1 MIRKESKNVMRV
13 KRHKKIRQTLS
24 GTNTTPRLCVFRS
37 NAAIYAQLIDD
48 VKDLNSL
55 IVNFDRKKLEDL
67 LLKLQTKYLD
77 KSLVFEL
84 SYLTNPNGSF
94 SSIDNVSDD
103 DLKNKIPYYKSLCI
117 DDLIKKCGREKYN
130 EIVEKYE
137 LEV

>member
-1 MIRKESKNVMRV
+1 M
-13 KRHKKIRQTLS
+13 
-24 GTNTTPRLCVFRS
+24 
-37 NAAIYAQLIDD
+37 
-48 VKDLNSL
+48 

-103 DLKNKIPYYKSLCI
+103 DLKTICDTLNFLHEENS
-117 DDLIKKCGREKYN
+117 RN
-130 EIVEKYE
+130 N
-137 LEV
+137 

>member
-1 MIRKESKNVMRV
+1 MKLIEIKEIKE
-13 KRHKKIRQTLS
+13 
-24 GTNTTPRLCVFRS
+24 
-37 NAAIYAQLIDD
+37 LIDNI
-48 VKDLNSL
+48 KDLNDL
-55 IVNFDRKKLEDL
+55 RINFDRKKLEDL

-94 SSIDNVSDD
+94 SSIDKVSDD

-117 DDLIKKCGREKYN
+117 DNLINKCGHDKYN

>member
-1 MIRKESKNVMRV
+1 MDLQETKEIKEL
-13 KRHKKIRQTLS
+13 T
-24 GTNTTPRLCVFRS
+24 
-37 NAAIYAQLIDD
+37 DD
-48 VKDLNSL
+48 IKDLNSL
-55 IVNFDRKKLEDL
+55 KVNFDRKKLEDL
-67 LLKLQTKYLD
+67 LLKLQKKYLA

-94 SSIDNVSDD
+94 SSIDNVSDN

-117 DDLIKKCGREKYN
+117 DNLIKKCGHEKYN

>member
-1 MIRKESKNVMRV
+1 MELTET
-13 KRHKKIRQTLS
+13 KKIKE
-24 GTNTTPRLCVFRS
+24 
-37 NAAIYAQLIDD
+37 LIDNI
-48 VKDLNSL
+48 KDLNSFKA
-55 IVNFDRKKLEDL
+55 NFDRKKLEDL

-84 SYLTNPNGSF
+84 SYLTNPNSSF

-117 DDLIKKCGREKYN
+117 DELMKKCGHEKYN

>member
-1 MIRKESKNVMRV
+1 MLTLRV
-13 KRHKKIRQTLS
+13 KWSEDNFL
-24 GTNTTPRLCVFRS
+24 
-37 NAAIYAQLIDD
+37 A
-48 VKDLNSL
+48 KDSKYSQNLGSL
-55 IVNFDRKKLEDL
+55 GLAFCISIWINDEFIIG
-67 LLKLQTKYLD
+67 YLD

-117 DDLIKKCGREKYN
+117 DDLIKKCGHEKYN

>member
-1 MIRKESKNVMRV
+1 MELIEIKEIKE
-13 KRHKKIRQTLS
+13 
-24 GTNTTPRLCVFRS
+24 
-37 NAAIYAQLIDD
+37 LIDNI
-48 VKDLNSL
+48 KDLNDL
-55 IVNFDRKKLEDL
+55 KINFDRKKLE
-67 LLKLQTKYLD
+67 D

-94 SSIDNVSDD
+94 SSIEKVSDD

-117 DDLIKKCGREKYN
+117 DELIKKCEHDKYN

>member
-1 MIRKESKNVMRV
+1 MELIETKEIKE
-13 KRHKKIRQTLS
+13 
-24 GTNTTPRLCVFRS
+24 
-37 NAAIYAQLIDD
+37 LIDNI
-48 VKDLNSL
+48 KDLNSL

-67 LLKLQTKYLD
+67 LIKLQTKYLD

-117 DDLIKKCGREKYN
+117 GELMKKCRHEKYN
-130 EIVEKYE
+130 EIVKEYK

>member
-1 MIRKESKNVMRV
+1 MELIEI
-13 KRHKKIRQTLS
+13 KKIKE
-24 GTNTTPRLCVFRS
+24 
-37 NAAIYAQLIDD
+37 LIDNI
-48 VKDLNSL
+48 KDLN
-55 IVNFDRKKLEDL
+55 DL
-67 LLKLQTKYLD
+67 KTKYLA

-94 SSIDNVSDD
+94 SSIDKVSDD

-117 DDLIKKCGREKYN
+117 DDLIKKCGHDKCN

>member
-1 MIRKESKNVMRV
+1 MKLIETKEIKE
-13 KRHKKIRQTLS
+13 
-24 GTNTTPRLCVFRS
+24 
-37 NAAIYAQLIDD
+37 LIDD
-48 VKDLNSL
+48 IKDLNNL

-67 LLKLQTKYLD
+67 LIKLQTKYLD

>member
-1 MIRKESKNVMRV
+1 M
-13 KRHKKIRQTLS
+13 
-24 GTNTTPRLCVFRS
+24 TNTTDNGIIQTELKIMELIEI
-37 NAAIYAQLIDD
+37 NEIKELIDNI
-48 VKDLNSL
+48 KDLNDL
-55 IVNFDRKKLEDL
+55 KINFDRKKLEDL

-94 SSIDNVSDD
+94 SSIDKVSDD

-117 DDLIKKCGREKYN
+117 DDLIKKCGHDKYN

>member
-1 MIRKESKNVMRV
+1 MDLLETKEIKE
-13 KRHKKIRQTLS
+13 
-24 GTNTTPRLCVFRS
+24 
-37 NAAIYAQLIDD
+37 LIDNI
-48 VKDLNSL
+48 KDLNSL
-55 IVNFDRKKLEDL
+55 KVNFDRKKLEDL
-67 LLKLQTKYLD
+67 LLKLQKKYLA

-94 SSIDNVSDD
+94 SSIDNVSDN

-117 DDLIKKCGREKYN
+117 DNLKKKCGQEKYN

>member
-1 MIRKESKNVMRV
+1 MELIEIKEIKE
-13 KRHKKIRQTLS
+13 
-24 GTNTTPRLCVFRS
+24 
-37 NAAIYAQLIDD
+37 LIDNI
-48 VKDLNSL
+48 KDLNDL
-55 IVNFDRKKLEDL
+55 KINFDRKMLEDL

-94 SSIDNVSDD
+94 SSIDKVSDD

-117 DDLIKKCGREKYN
+117 DDLINKCGHDKYN